1 MFAIISVGN
10 KQYKV
15 KVGDSIFVEKIEKNP
30 GSSIDIKEVL
40 MIDDKVGK
48 PYISGASVTC
58 EVVKQGK
65 QPKIHIIHHISQKHH
80 TKRMGHRQKYTK
92 LLVKKING

>member
-15 KVGDSIFVEKIEKNP
+15 EKDSAIYVEKIVNEP
-30 GSSIDIKEVL
+30 GSLISVKEVL
-40 MIDDKVGK
+40 MVDDKIGNPFVK
-48 PYISGASVTC
+48 GA
-58 EVVKQGK
+58 EVVCQIEKHGK
-65 QPKIHIIHHISQKHH
+65 QEKIHIIHHISQKHH

-92 LLVKKING
+92 LIVKEIKI